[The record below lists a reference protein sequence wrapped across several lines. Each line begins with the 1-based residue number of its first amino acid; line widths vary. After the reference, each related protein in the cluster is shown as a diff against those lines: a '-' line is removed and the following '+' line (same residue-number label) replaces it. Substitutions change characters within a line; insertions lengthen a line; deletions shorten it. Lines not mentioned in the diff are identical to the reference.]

1 MSSRCQQGLGASFGQ
16 VPTCP
21 SLNNPKIQQEERE
34 VEDKGDKKRRPEPDV
49 LPANPLPFELDVI
62 TYPAPIL
69 SHMSLA
75 DKK

>member
-1 MSSRCQQGLGASFGQ
+1 
-16 VPTCP
+16 
-21 SLNNPKIQQEERE
+21 LNNPKIQQEERE